1 MVVCD
6 VVDPAS
12 GAGRR
17 APAGG
22 VTELDRGER
31 PVVVVPLARGAR
43 PLASRQADGATDCE
57 NHREIDVE
65 VDVKGA
71 ALAAAPCE
79 DGPVAQRLDIPV
91 TYNFREVTVPVRGGR
106 LRPGRLFR
114 SDALGRLT
122 RDGRARLREIG
133 VRRVI
138 DMRSSF
144 DRRLGGP
151 DRLRGVGAELV
162 AVPIDASGAVRDP
175 SRLMLRDI
183 YRVVLGQHGE
193 QVGTAIR
200 AVATS
205 PGPVVVHCT
214 AGKDRTGLVV
224 ALLLLAL
231 GARYDD
237 VAADYAATT
246 ENLAGPW
253 TERMVRRTRPFRVEI
268 TDGFL
273 EVLARS
279 PEPVLR
285 DTLDWVESEYGGVPA
300 YLSSI
305 GVDDGVVALLR
316 QSLVEEAE
324 LLG

>member
-1 MVVCD
+1 
-6 VVDPAS
+6 
-12 GAGRR
+12 
-17 APAGG
+17 
-22 VTELDRGER
+22 
-31 PVVVVPLARGAR
+31 
-43 PLASRQADGATDCE
+43 
-57 NHREIDVE
+57 
-65 VDVKGA
+65 
-71 ALAAAPCE
+71 
-79 DGPVAQRLDIPV
+79 VAQRLDVPG
-91 TYNFREVTVPVRGGR
+91 TYNFREVAVPVDGGR
-106 LRPGRLFR
+106 LRAGRLYR

-122 RDGRARLREIG
+122 REGRSRLRELG

-138 DMRSSF
+138 DMRSTF

-151 DRLRGVGAELV
+151 DRLWGVGAELV
-162 AVPIDASGAVRDP
+162 SVPIDAAGAAREP
-175 SRLMLRDI
+175 SQLTLRNI
-183 YRVVLGQHGE
+183 YRVVLGEHGE

-231 GARYDD
+231 GAQYDD
-237 VAADYAATT
+237 VAADYAVTA

-253 TERMVRRTRPFRVEI
+253 TDRMVRRTRRFRVPI

-285 DTLDWVESEYGGVPA
+285 DTLDWVDSAYGGVPA
-300 YLSSI
+300 YLSSV
-305 GVDDGVVALLR
+305 GVDSGVVALLR
-316 QSLVEEAE
+316 ASLVDGSDGEVGLPDGSADR
-324 LLG
+324 LG